1 MTDNVNV
8 QKCAMDINGLTRV
21 SPGSEMYRN
30 VMKTERVNKIRW
42 WMVEGTKK
50 DKKVTIKTGVNKMIP
65 DIS

>member
-1 MTDNVNV
+1 
-8 QKCAMDINGLTRV
+8 MDINGLTRV